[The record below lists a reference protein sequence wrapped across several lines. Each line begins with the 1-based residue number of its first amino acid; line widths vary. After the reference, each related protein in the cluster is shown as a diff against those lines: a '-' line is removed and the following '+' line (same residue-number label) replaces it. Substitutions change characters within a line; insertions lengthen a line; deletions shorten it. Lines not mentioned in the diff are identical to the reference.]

1 MPGIVS
7 KRKFT
12 CSFVPL
18 KGNPKTG
25 PLAASVLPGSGALN
39 LKAMDR
45 AASESD
51 IQSFIRRLP
60 KAELHLHL
68 EGTITPATL
77 VELSARHDAQP
88 VTLAQAEALYAFTN
102 FTEFIEGFKAV
113 TRRLV
118 APEDYELAAWN
129 MMQGLV
135 AQGVVHAEVYIS
147 IGVIYLWRNHDPE
160 CLEPIFI
167 GLERARQRAARE
179 LGLSLYWIFD
189 AVRHFTV
196 PEAERVFRKAADL
209 RAEFPSI
216 IGIGLGGDERQAGS
230 EPFRALYSEAARAG
244 LRLTNHAGET
254 TGPEAIWEAL
264 SIGSERIGHALS
276 AIQDPALVEALK
288 SRSTPLE
295 LNPTSNVRTGVC
307 SSFASHPLRRYF
319 DLGLLVTL
327 NSDDPAF
334 FGSDVANEYLLAH
347 TEQGFTRE
355 ELRQLAANSIRAS
368 FLPHPAK
375 AAWLDRVSATV

>member
-1 MPGIVS
+1 MEDF
-7 KRKFT
+7 K
-12 CSFVPL
+12 
-18 KGNPKTG
+18 
-25 PLAASVLPGSGALN
+25 
-39 LKAMDR
+39 
-45 AASESD
+45 
-51 IQSFIRRLP
+51 SFIRRLP

-88 VTLAQAEALYAFTN
+88 FTLAEAEALYRFTD
-102 FTEFIEGFKAV
+102 FTEFINAFKAV

-118 APEDYELAAWN
+118 SPEDYELAAWR
-129 MMQGLV
+129 MIQALA

-147 IGVIYLWRNHDPE
+147 VGVIYMWRNHDVT
-160 CLEPIFI
+160 CFEPIFE
-167 GLERARQRAARE
+167 GLERARIRGERE
-179 LGLSLYWIFD
+179 LGISVYWIFD
-189 AVRHFTV
+189 AVRHFSV
-196 PEAERVFRKAADL
+196 PEAERVFRKAAEL
-209 RAEFPSI
+209 RAEFPNI

-230 EPFRALYSEAARAG
+230 APFRALYAEAREAG

-264 SIGSERIGHALS
+264 EIGSERIGHALS
-276 AIQDPALVEALK
+276 AIRDVKLLEEV
-288 SRSTPLE
+288 RVRGTPLE

-307 SSFASHPLRRYF
+307 PSFAAHPLRRYF
-319 DLGLLVTL
+319 DQGLLVTL

-334 FGSDVANEYLLAH
+334 FGSDVTNEYLLAH

-368 FLPHPAK
+368 FLPDSGK
-375 AAWLDRVSATV
+375 DSWLTRIGVAL